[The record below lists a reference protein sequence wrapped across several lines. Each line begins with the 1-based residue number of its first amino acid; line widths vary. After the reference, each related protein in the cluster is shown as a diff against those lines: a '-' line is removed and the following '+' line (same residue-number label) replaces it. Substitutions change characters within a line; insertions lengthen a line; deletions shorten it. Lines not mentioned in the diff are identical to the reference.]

1 MWMIVER
8 ALGRNGAGGCCC
20 VELVQGHKAS
30 GSAAG
35 VGGVTVVLLMVAR
48 VAETLR

>member
-1 MWMIVER
+1 MIIER
-8 ALGRNGAGGCCC
+8 ALGRNGAERCCG
-20 VELVQGHKAS
+20 VKLVQSHETS

>member
-1 MWMIVER
+1 MIIER
-8 ALGRNGAGGCCC
+8 ALGRNGAGSCCS
-20 VELVQGHKAS
+20 VKLVQSHETS